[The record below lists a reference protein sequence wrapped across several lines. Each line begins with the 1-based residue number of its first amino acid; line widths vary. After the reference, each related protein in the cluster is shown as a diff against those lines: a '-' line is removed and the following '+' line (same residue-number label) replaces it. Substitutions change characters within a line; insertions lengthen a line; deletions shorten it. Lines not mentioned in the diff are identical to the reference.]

1 MTIKLAAVQFPHPG
15 KEHNAKPY
23 VGGVFPWNVGE
34 HCRKFLEAP
43 GRWSTAD
50 ATGEGMLR
58 FWGEWE
64 APSDVVEELSPATPG
79 HPRFVHH
86 PRIDTGNGG
95 HRQNTDP
102 LVLDGFR
109 YSNCRQHQFK
119 DQPSPTKM
127 AELEV
132 GSVILF
138 GSMQNGWVLD
148 TMFVVGSRE
157 TYGRGDVEELSQQ
170 DPMLGFAAVQPL
182 YSNPDRH
189 LEFVLYRGATIDAP
203 VGGRYSFVPAVPAE
217 RGSFAR
223 PHINHPTLNY
233 NLSMATRLLADTA
246 GDVHELWSSIREQVL
261 DAGLVLATSLEGPP
275 LPDGSDQRSLAKEPA
290 VSASGGRAGAAC

>member
-1 MTIKLAAVQFPHPG
+1 MTVKLAAVQFPHPG
-15 KEHNAKPY
+15 KEHKAKPY
-23 VGGVFPWNVGE
+23 VGSVFPWNVGE

-43 GRWSTAD
+43 GRWATAD

-64 APSDVVEELSPATPG
+64 APSDVVEELSPAGPG
-79 HPRFVHH
+79 HPRFVHR
-86 PRIDTGNGG
+86 PRVEAERSGR
-95 HRQNTDP
+95 RQNTDP

-109 YSNCRQHQFK
+109 YSNCRQHQSK

-127 AELEV
+127 AELDV

-148 TMFVVGSRE
+148 TVFVVGSRE
-157 TYGRGDVEELSQQ
+157 TYGRGDIEALTQQ
-170 DPMLGFAAVQPL
+170 DPMLGYAAVQPL

-189 LEFVLYRGATIDAP
+189 LEFVLYRGATIDSP
-203 VGGRYSFVPAVPAE
+203 VESRYSFVPAVPAE

-223 PHINHPTLNY
+223 PHITHPTLNY
-233 NLSMATRLLADTA
+233 NLSMATRLLASTA
-246 GDVHELWSSIREQVL
+246 HDVHELWSSMRDQVL
-261 DAGLVLATSLEGPP
+261 AADLVLATSLAGPP
-275 LPDGSDQRSLAKEPA
+275 LPGGSDAGSLINEPA
-290 VSASGGRAGAAC
+290 VSASVGRASAAC